1 MRFSLLAGASA
12 FLALTTALP
21 PRTTRSSAE
30 RVWQPTK
37 DQQIFD
43 VSPDGKLVAYID
55 WSTGNLMVRDLTTGA
70 QRDVTRKGTYQQN
83 PDEANNGVF
92 SNDGKLLAY
101 EWWEDKTRQDVLRV
115 IGVDGSGVKTLYR
128 KPGVSVWP
136 FAFTANGGLLTVLD
150 SAKTRWLVIVPVTGG
165 APRLLKTL
173 DADNRQLA
181 AVLSPDEKYF
191 AYTVHAPGA
200 DRKRD
205 IVIAAT
211 SDGSTVATLQ
221 NPADD
226 VPKRWSKDGSLI
238 FMSDRGASPGLWSQP
253 MTNGKPSGTAK
264 LIRGD
269 LWRVSD
275 LFMTSDGRI
284 FYGAQ
289 AGDRDVMMIGFDASS
304 GVQGRPVGMSG
315 KPGES
320 YSNAGFSP
328 DGKYVAF
335 MKREG
340 EGLHYN
346 KLVIRSVLSDEV
358 REFLPRIQ
366 APFSPVWIPGE
377 QALVLR
383 GTDKDGNQGLY
394 RFDLRTSQATPLVSK
409 TNSPVAVSPD
419 GKTMYYSPFIPGDS
433 AKRRMVARD
442 LASGRERTVY
452 TAPIGS
458 YIPAH
463 AVSRDGKTLI
473 AMSSAFAQG
482 RVLGGGPRGIIAI
495 DLATGT
501 ARSITAGI
509 AYDSTKQTVRALGF
523 TSDQHAFVAM
533 ILASGTPVKPESMWR
548 IPLNGGAAVSIGR
561 PPADIELAGAGSAAP
576 WLNGDATRMVY
587 VAGSIR
593 NELWMLDDAALRAQI
608 SSR

>member
-1 MRFSLLAGASA
+1 MRFSLFAGASA
-12 FLALTTALP
+12 LFALTTVVA
-21 PRTTRSSAE
+21 RTTGSSAE

-37 DQQIFD
+37 DQDIYD

-55 WSTGNLMVRDLTTGA
+55 WSTGNLMVHDLTTGA
-70 QRDVTRKGTYQQN
+70 ERDVTKKGTYQQN
-83 PDEANNGVF
+83 PDEADNGVF
-92 SNDGKLLAY
+92 SSDGKLLAY
-101 EWWEDKTRQDVLRV
+101 EWWEEKARQDVLRV
-115 IGVDGSGVKTLYR
+115 IGVDGSGVRTLYR

-136 FAFTANGGLLTVLD
+136 FAFTANGGVLSVLD
-150 SAKTRWLVIVPVTGG
+150 STKTRWLVIVPANGG
-165 APRLLKTL
+165 SPKVLQTL
-173 DADNRQLA
+173 DPDNRQLV

-191 AYTVHAPGA
+191 AYTVHVPGA

-205 IVIAAT
+205 IVIGST
-211 SDGSTVATLQ
+211 SDGATVATLQ

-226 VPKRWSKDGSLI
+226 FPKRWSRDGSLI
-238 FMSDRGASPGLWSQP
+238 FMSDRGSSPGLWSQP
-253 MTNGKPSGTAK
+253 MNNGKPSGAAK

-275 LFMTSDGRI
+275 LYVTSDGRV
-284 FYGAQ
+284 FYRAQ
-289 AGDRDVMMIGFDASS
+289 AGDRDVMMVGFNASS

-328 DGKYVAF
+328 DGKYIAF

-366 APFSPVWIPGE
+366 APLSPVWIPGE

-394 RFDLRTSQATPLVSK
+394 RFDLRTSQATLLVSK
-409 TNSPVAVSPD
+409 TSSPVALSPD
-419 GKTMYYSPFIPGDS
+419 GKTMYYSPFVPGDS
-433 AKRRMVARD
+433 GLRRMVARD
-442 LASGRERTVY
+442 LASGRERTIY
-452 TAPIGS
+452 TAPVGS

-463 AVSRDGKTLI
+463 SVSRDGRTLI
-473 AMSSAFAQG
+473 AMSSPFAHG
-482 RVLGGGPRGIIAI
+482 RIGGLPRGIITI
-495 DLATGT
+495 DLATGA

-509 AYDSTKQTVRALGF
+509 SYDSTKQTVRAIGF
-523 TSDQHAFVAM
+523 TSDQHGFIAM
-533 ILASGTPVKPESMWR
+533 ILAPDAPAKPESMWR
-548 IPLNGGAAVSIGR
+548 IPLNGGAPVSIGR
-561 PPADIELAGAGSAAP
+561 PPADVELAGAGSAAP
-576 WLNGDATRMVY
+576 WLNADATRMVY